1 MQRKDF
7 QENGYYFYGL
17 YCFFPFSYTIF
28 TIFLG
33 CKIVEQK
40 NYNEYELLWGFRVF
54 FNGMFVLF
62 KLNENEK
69 NENNKKMIRI
79 PFAC

>member
-28 TIFLG
+28 TTLLG

-40 NYNEYELLWGFRVF
+40 IIMNMNYYEVFGF